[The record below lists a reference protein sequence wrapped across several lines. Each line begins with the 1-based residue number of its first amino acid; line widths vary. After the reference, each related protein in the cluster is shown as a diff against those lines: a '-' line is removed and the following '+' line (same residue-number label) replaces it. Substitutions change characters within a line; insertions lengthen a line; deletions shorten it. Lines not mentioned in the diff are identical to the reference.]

1 MTTAGPELERAR
13 GTAWRIW
20 DLHVHTPASIVQH
33 YGANTDETW
42 AKFIHELE
50 ALPEDMTVI
59 GINDY
64 WFLDGYERVVKARES
79 GRLQNLEAIFPV
91 IEMRLDHFG
100 GTDGKLARVN
110 LHVIFD
116 PSIGPDVIQAQFI
129 NALQP
134 RIKLAPSH
142 ASLSWQGVI
151 TRDSLAD
158 LGRSIK
164 ESVPTEHLSKYDSDL
179 REGFNN
185 LNVGLDDVQA
195 VLDGP
200 YFKGRALMGI
210 GKTEWRDIKWND
222 HSIASKKNVIN
233 SAQFIFTAYEDTTR
247 WQADVEDLR
256 NSNVTHQLLDC
267 SDAHHFAD
275 SDQHMRLGAC
285 QTWLN
290 TTPTLAGL
298 TYAIAEFERRVY
310 VGLEPPALARVRKNP
325 ERFIERIRV
334 GSDAHDRDLF
344 RHDLPLNPGFVAVVG
359 NKGQGKSALLD
370 CIALGGNSSR
380 NSEFAFLS
388 PTRFLS
394 AQNQKVAKDYHAELV
409 WATGS
414 TRRASLNVA
423 HDNAAPVLV
432 EYLPQMFV
440 ERVCNLDPTADDAD
454 EFERELRTVLFTHI
468 PEEERAGE
476 KTFDALLA
484 QKTRTSQEDLVR
496 LRAQLRMAIGA
507 YVEIATFRANNKE
520 SEVQSRLDLKQAD
533 IDTAKKDLESAKAT
547 LAEIDTASKDD
558 GHLAELRQISDRI
571 EASHSALVARRGAN
585 DQLQAKVRQRLSAM
599 EAIAHR
605 AEVIQADVAS
615 LNSEA
620 QELLGGDAESE
631 SNYIQLTI
639 NTERYRAWRTM
650 EEESQA
656 ALRLERD
663 RVDQELAVL
672 EEARS
677 ENADALA
684 AADSARERARQ
695 RVLQS
700 DERVTAL
707 IGDEDDEESY
717 AGLSALLRRISEA
730 PMRMSELRD
739 EIMLSS
745 RRIHDSLGTQL
756 RAVESLYGPASTFI
770 AQSEVVMNA
779 GLEFNAELR
788 ILPAW
793 RSVASGLDGR
803 KNGEFAE
810 WLIDLP
816 QRVEDT
822 SWGQLATQFQE
833 ALDRLE
839 RERGD
844 AEGGYRNPAT
854 ALRNNTTIDEFLMNL
869 FGLSWLEVRF
879 GLTGDGLPL
888 SQLSPGQRGL
898 VLALFYLVVDRRTT
912 PLLLDQ
918 PEENLDNETIA
929 AKLVPAIHEAAGRRQ
944 TIVVTHNANLAVVG
958 DADQIVHCQVKDGRF
973 TVNSGSIA
981 ELNVAK
987 FALNV
992 LEGTKPAFDNR
1003 RHKYEAFPELI

>member
-1 MTTAGPELERAR
+1 MATAGLERAR

-33 YGANTDETW
+33 YGADTDQTW
-42 AKFIHELE
+42 SQFIDELE

-64 WFLDGYERVVKARES
+64 WFLDGYKRVVEARES

-91 IEMRLDHFG
+91 IELRLDHFG

-116 PSIGPDVIQAQFI
+116 PDLDPEVIQAQFI

-134 RIKLAPSH
+134 KMKLAPSH
-142 ASLSWQGVI
+142 ASLNWQGVI
-151 TRDSLAD
+151 TRDSLTD
-158 LGRSIK
+158 LGHRIK
-164 ESVPTEHLSKYDSDL
+164 ESVPAEHLSNYDSDL

-195 VLDGP
+195 ILAGS
-200 YFKGRALMGI
+200 YFKGRALIGI

-222 HSIASKKNVIN
+222 QSIAAKKNVIN

-267 SDAHHFAD
+267 SDAHYFSG

-298 TYAIAEFERRVY
+298 AYAIEEFDRRVF
-310 VGLEPPALARVRKNP
+310 VGLEPPALARMRKNP

-334 GSDAHDRDLF
+334 GSDKEDRDLF
-344 RHDLPLNPGFVAVVG
+344 NHDLPLNSGFVAVVG

-380 NSEFAFLS
+380 SSEFAFLS

-394 AQNQKVAKDYHAELV
+394 AQNQKVAREYRAEIV
-409 WATGS
+409 WATGAA
-414 TRRASLNVA
+414 RQAHLNQP

-440 ERVCNLDPTADDAD
+440 ERVCNLDPAADDAD

-468 PEEERAGE
+468 PEDERAGE
-476 KTFDALLA
+476 KTFDALLT
-484 QKTRTSQEDLVR
+484 QKTRTSQDDLTR
-496 LRAQLRMAIGA
+496 LRAELRTAVRG
-507 YVEIATFRANNKE
+507 YVTIAAFRASNQA
-520 SEVQSRLDLKQAD
+520 SAVQSRLDLKQAD
-533 IDTAKKDLESAKAT
+533 IDAARKDLETAKAA

-558 GHLAELRQISDRI
+558 GHLTALMQRSEEIETSRSELTTRR
-571 EASHSALVARRGAN
+571 SAN
-585 DQLQAKVRQRLSAM
+585 EQQQAKSRQRLGGM

-605 AEVIQADVAS
+605 AEAIQADVAM

-620 QELLGGDAESE
+620 EALLGVEGAE
-631 SNYIQLTI
+631 NPYIQLTV
-639 NTERYRAWRTM
+639 NSGRYQAWLTK
-650 EEESQA
+650 EEESLA
-656 ALRLERD
+656 ALKQERD
-663 RVDQELAVL
+663 QVDQDL
-672 EEARS
+672 EVQEQARR

-700 DERVTAL
+700 EERVTAL
-707 IGDEDDEESY
+707 VGDEDDEESH
-717 AGLSALLRRISEA
+717 AGLSSLLRRIDEA
-730 PMRMSELRD
+730 PTKMSELRD
-739 EIMLSS
+739 EIMLCS
-745 RRIHDSLGTQL
+745 RRVHEALEAQL
-756 RAVESLYGPASTFI
+756 HAVESLYAPASTFI
-770 AQSEVVMNA
+770 AQSDVVKNA

-788 ILPAW
+788 ILPGW
-793 RSVASGLDGR
+793 RSVAAGLDGR
-803 KNGEFAE
+803 KNGEFSD

-822 SWGQLATQFQE
+822 SWDQLAAQLRE
-833 ALDRLE
+833 AFDRLE
-839 RERGD
+839 HERGD
-844 AEGGYRNPAT
+844 ADGEYRNPAT
-854 ALRNNTTIDEFLMNL
+854 ALRNNTTIDDFLMSM
-869 FGLSWLEVRF
+869 FDLSWLEVRF

-929 AKLVPAIHEAAGRRQ
+929 SKLVPAIHEAAGRRQ
-944 TIVVTHNANLAVVG
+944 TIVVTHNANLAIVG
-958 DADQIVHCQVKDGRF
+958 DADQIVHCQMNDRRF

-981 ELNVAK
+981 ELDVAK

-1003 RHKYEAFPELI
+1003 RHKYEAFPELSLS

>member
-1 MTTAGPELERAR
+1 MTAAAGLERAR

-33 YGANTDETW
+33 YGADTDETW
-42 AKFIHELE
+42 AKFIDELE
-50 ALPEDMTVI
+50 ALPEDLTVI

-64 WFLDGYERVVKARES
+64 WFLDGYKRVIEARKS
-79 GRLQNLEAIFPV
+79 GRLQNLEAVFPV
-91 IEMRLDHFG
+91 IELRLDHFG
-100 GTDGKLARVN
+100 GTDGDLARVN

-116 PSIGPDVIQAQFI
+116 PELDADVIQAQFI

-134 RIKLAPSH
+134 KVKLAPSH
-142 ASLSWQGVI
+142 AALNWQGVI
-151 TRDSLAD
+151 TRDSLTD
-158 LGRSIK
+158 LGQKIK
-164 ESVPTEHLSKYDSDL
+164 ESVPAEHLSNYDSDL

-195 VLDGP
+195 ILAGS
-200 YFKGRALMGI
+200 YFRGRALVGI

-222 HSIASKKNVIN
+222 QSIAAKKNVIN
-233 SAQFIFTAYEDTTR
+233 AAHFIFTAYQDTTR
-247 WQADVEDLR
+247 WQSDVAELR

-267 SDAHHFAD
+267 SDAHYFSS

-298 TYAIAEFERRVY
+298 AYAIEEFDRRVY
-310 VGLEPPALARVRKNP
+310 VGLEPPALARMRKNP
-325 ERFIERIRV
+325 ERFIERIWV
-334 GSDAHDRDLF
+334 GSDKEDRDLF
-344 RHDLPLNPGFVAVVG
+344 SHDLPLNPGFVAVVG

-380 NSEFAFLS
+380 SSEFAFLS

-394 AQNQKVAKDYHAELV
+394 AQNQKVAKEYRAELV
-409 WATGS
+409 WATGT
-414 TRRASLNVA
+414 TRQAPLNQP

-440 ERVCNLDPTADDAD
+440 ERVCNLDPAADDAD

-484 QKTRTSQEDLVR
+484 QKTRTSQDDLTR
-496 LRAQLRMAIGA
+496 LRAELWTAIRA
-507 YVEIATFRANNKE
+507 YVAISAFRAANQT
-520 SEVQSRLDLKQAD
+520 SEVKSRLNLKQAD
-533 IDTAKKDLESAKAT
+533 IDAAKRDLESAKAA

-558 GHLAELRQISDRI
+558 GHLAELMQRSSEI
-571 EASHSALVARRGAN
+571 EASRSDLAVRRSAN
-585 DQLQAKVRQRLSAM
+585 EQQQAEVLQRLSGM

-605 AEVIQADVAS
+605 AEAIQVDVAA
-615 LNSEA
+615 LNDEA
-620 QELLGGDAESE
+620 EVTLGGDTPQTP
-631 SNYIQLTI
+631 YLQLTI
-639 NTERYRAWRTM
+639 DSARYEAWRTK
-650 EEESQA
+650 EEETLV
-656 ALRLERD
+656 ALKRERD
-663 RVDQELAVL
+663 QIDQDL
-672 EEARS
+672 EVQEKARR

-684 AADSARERARQ
+684 SADSARERARQ
-695 RVLQS
+695 RVIQS
-700 DERVTAL
+700 EERVAAL
-707 IGDEDDEESY
+707 VGDEDNEESL
-717 AGLSALLRRISEA
+717 AGLASLLRRIDEA
-730 PMRMSELRD
+730 PTKMDGLRE

-745 RRIHDSLGTQL
+745 RRVHEALEAQL
-756 RAVESLYGPASTFI
+756 SAVESLYAPASTFI
-770 AQSEVVMNA
+770 AGSDVVKNA

-788 ILPAW
+788 ILPGW
-793 RSVASGLDGR
+793 RSITAGLDGR
-803 KNGEFAE
+803 KNGDFSD
-810 WLIDLP
+810 WLVDLP

-822 SWGQLATQFQE
+822 SWSQLESQLKE
-833 ALDRLE
+833 ALARLE
-839 RERGD
+839 HERGEAD
-844 AEGGYRNPAT
+844 GEYRSPAT
-854 ALRNNTTIDEFLMNL
+854 ALRNNTTIDDFLMDM
-869 FGLSWLEVRF
+869 FDLSWLEVRF

-929 AKLVPAIHEAAGRRQ
+929 SKPVPAIHEAAGRRQ
-944 TIVVTHNANLAVVG
+944 TIVVTHNANLAIVG
-958 DADQIVHCQVKDGRF
+958 DADQIVHCEMHDRRF

-981 ELNVAK
+981 ELDVAK

>member
-1 MTTAGPELERAR
+1 MATAGLERAR

-33 YGANTDETW
+33 YGADTDETW
-42 AKFIHELE
+42 AQFIDELE

-64 WFLDGYERVVKARES
+64 LFLDGYKRVIEARES

-91 IEMRLDHFG
+91 IELRLDHFG

-116 PSIGPDVIQAQFI
+116 PDLDPEVIQAQFI

-134 RIKLAPSH
+134 KMKLAPSH
-142 ASLSWQGVI
+142 ASLNWQGVI
-151 TRDSLAD
+151 TRDSLTD
-158 LGRSIK
+158 LGHRIK
-164 ESVPTEHLSKYDSDL
+164 ESVPAEHLSNYDSDL

-195 VLDGP
+195 ILAGS
-200 YFKGRALMGI
+200 YFKGRALIGI

-222 HSIASKKNVIN
+222 QSIAAKKNVIN

-267 SDAHHFAD
+267 SDAHHFSG

-298 TYAIAEFERRVY
+298 AYAIEEFDRRVF
-310 VGLEPPALARVRKNP
+310 VGLEPPALARMRKNP

-334 GSDAHDRDLF
+334 GSEKEDRDLF
-344 RHDLPLNPGFVAVVG
+344 SHDLPLNSGFVAVVG

-380 NSEFAFLS
+380 SSEFAFLS

-394 AQNQKVAKDYHAELV
+394 AQNQKVAREYRAEIV
-409 WATGS
+409 WATG
-414 TRRASLNVA
+414 TARQAQLNQP
-423 HDNAAPVLV
+423 HDNAAPVLI

-468 PEEERAGE
+468 PEDERAGE
-476 KTFDALLA
+476 KTFDALLT
-484 QKTRTSQEDLVR
+484 QKTRTSQDDLTR
-496 LRAQLRMAIGA
+496 LRAELRTAVRGYVAIA
-507 YVEIATFRANNKE
+507 AFRASNQA

-533 IDTAKKDLESAKAT
+533 IDAAKMDLETAKAA

-558 GHLAELRQISDRI
+558 GHLTSLMQRSEEI
-571 EASHSALVARRGAN
+571 EASRSELTTRRSAN
-585 DQLQAKVRQRLSAM
+585 EQQQAKSRQRLGGM

-605 AEVIQADVAS
+605 AEAIQADVAT

-620 QELLGGDAESE
+620 EALLGDGGTESP
-631 SNYIQLTI
+631 YIQLTV
-639 NTERYRAWRTM
+639 NAGRYQAWLAK
-650 EEESQA
+650 EEESLA
-656 ALRLERD
+656 TLKRERD
-663 RVDQELAVL
+663 QVDRDLEVQEQ
-672 EEARS
+672 ARR

-700 DERVTAL
+700 EERVTAL
-707 IGDEDDEESY
+707 VGDEDDEESH
-717 AGLSALLRRISEA
+717 AGLSSLLRRIDEA
-730 PMRMSELRD
+730 PTKMSELRD
-739 EIMLSS
+739 EIMLCS
-745 RRIHDSLGTQL
+745 RRVHEALEAQL
-756 RAVESLYGPASTFI
+756 HAVESLYAPASTFI
-770 AQSEVVMNA
+770 AQSDVVKNA

-788 ILPAW
+788 ILPGW
-793 RSVASGLDGR
+793 RSVAAGLDGR
-803 KNGEFAE
+803 KNGEFSD

-822 SWGQLATQFQE
+822 SWDQLAAQLRE
-833 ALDRLE
+833 AFDRLE
-839 RERGD
+839 HERG
-844 AEGGYRNPAT
+844 EVGGEYRNPAT
-854 ALRNNTTIDEFLMNL
+854 ALRNNTTIDDFLMSM
-869 FGLSWLEVRF
+869 FDLSWLEVRF

-929 AKLVPAIHEAAGRRQ
+929 SKLVPAIHEAAGRRQ
-944 TIVVTHNANLAVVG
+944 TIVVTHNANLAIVG
-958 DADQIVHCQVKDGRF
+958 DADQIVHCQMNDRRF

-981 ELNVAK
+981 ELDVAR

-1003 RHKYEAFPELI
+1003 RHKYEAFPELS

>member
-1 MTTAGPELERAR
+1 MTTAGLERAR

-33 YGANTDETW
+33 YGADTDETW
-42 AKFIHELE
+42 AQFIDELE

-64 WFLDGYERVVKARES
+64 WFLNGYKRVVEARKS
-79 GRLQNLEAIFPV
+79 GRLQNLDAIFPV
-91 IEMRLDHFG
+91 IELRLDHFG

-116 PSIGPDVIQAQFI
+116 PDLDPDLIQAQFI

-134 RIKLAPSH
+134 KMKLAPSH

-151 TRDSLAD
+151 TRNSLTD
-158 LGRSIK
+158 LGHRIK
-164 ESVPTEHLSKYDSDL
+164 ESVPAEHLSNYDSDL

-185 LNVGLDDVQA
+185 LNVALDDVQTILA
-195 VLDGP
+195 GS
-200 YFKGRALMGI
+200 YFKGRALIGI

-222 HSIASKKNVIN
+222 QSIAAKKNVIN

-267 SDAHHFAD
+267 SDAHHFSS

-298 TYAIAEFERRVY
+298 AYAIEEFERRVY
-310 VGLEPPALARVRKNP
+310 VGLEPPALARMRKNP

-334 GSDAHDRDLF
+334 GSEKEDRDLF
-344 RHDLPLNPGFVAVVG
+344 SHGLPLNPGFVAVVG

-380 NSEFAFLS
+380 SSEFAFLS

-394 AQNQKVAKDYHAELV
+394 AQNQKVAREYHAELV
-409 WATGS
+409 WATG
-414 TRRASLNVA
+414 TARKAQLNQP

-440 ERVCNLDPTADDAD
+440 ERVCNLDPAADDAD
-454 EFERELRTVLFTHI
+454 EFERELRTILFTHI

-476 KTFDALLA
+476 KSFDALLT
-484 QKTRTSQEDLVR
+484 QKTRTSQDDLTR
-496 LRAQLRMAIGA
+496 LRAELRTVIRAYIAIA
-507 YVEIATFRANNKE
+507 AFRASNQS
-520 SEVQSRLDLKQAD
+520 SEVQGRLDLKQAD
-533 IDTAKKDLESAKAT
+533 IDAAKKDLETAIAA
-547 LAEIDTASKDD
+547 LAEIDTASKHD
-558 GHLAELRQISDRI
+558 GHLAGLMQRSEEIEVSRSELATRR
-571 EASHSALVARRGAN
+571 SANEQR
-585 DQLQAKVRQRLSAM
+585 QAKSRQRLSGM
-599 EAIAHR
+599 DAIAHR
-605 AEVIQADVAS
+605 AEAIQADVAS

-620 QELLGGDAESE
+620 EALLGGGETESPFL
-631 SNYIQLTI
+631 QLTV
-639 NTERYRAWRTM
+639 NAGRYENWRTT
-650 EEESQA
+650 EEESLA
-656 ALRLERD
+656 ALKRERD
-663 RVDQELAVL
+663 QVDRDLEVQEQ
-672 EEARS
+672 ARR

-700 DERVTAL
+700 EERVAAL
-707 IGDEDDEESY
+707 IGDEDDEESH
-717 AGLSALLRRISEA
+717 AGLSSLLRRLSEA
-730 PMRMSELRD
+730 PTNMGELRD
-739 EIMLSS
+739 EIMLCS
-745 RRIHDSLGTQL
+745 RRVHEALGAQL
-756 RAVESLYGPASTFI
+756 RAVESLYAPASTFI
-770 AQSEVVMNA
+770 AHSDVVKNA

-793 RSVASGLDGR
+793 RSVAAGLDGR
-803 KNGEFAE
+803 KNGEFSD

-822 SWGQLATQFQE
+822 SWDQLATQLQE
-833 ALDRLE
+833 AFDRLE
-839 RERGD
+839 HERGE
-844 AEGGYRNPAT
+844 AGGEYRNPAI
-854 ALRNNTTIDEFLMNL
+854 ALRNNTTIDDFLMSM
-869 FGLSWLEVRF
+869 FDLSWLEVRF

-929 AKLVPAIHEAAGRRQ
+929 SKLVPAIHEAAGRRQ
-944 TIVVTHNANLAVVG
+944 TIVVTHNANLAIVG
-958 DADQIVHCQVKDGRF
+958 DADQIVHCQMNDRRF

-981 ELNVAK
+981 ELDVAK

-1003 RHKYEAFPELI
+1003 RHKYEAFPELS

>member
-1 MTTAGPELERAR
+1 MVTAGLERAR

-33 YGANTDETW
+33 YGADTDDTW
-42 AKFIHELE
+42 AQFIDELE

-64 WFLDGYERVVKARES
+64 WFLDGYKRVVEARES

-91 IEMRLDHFG
+91 IELRLDHFG
-100 GTDGKLARVN
+100 GTDGNLARVN

-116 PSIGPDVIQAQFI
+116 PDLAPEVIQAQFI

-134 RIKLAPSH
+134 KMKLAPSH
-142 ASLSWQGVI
+142 ASLNWQGVI
-151 TRDSLAD
+151 TRDSLTD
-158 LGRSIK
+158 LGRRIK
-164 ESVPTEHLSKYDSDL
+164 ESVPAEHLSNYDSDL

-195 VLDGP
+195 ILAGS
-200 YFKGRALMGI
+200 YFKGRALIGI

-222 HSIASKKNVIN
+222 QSIAAKKNVIN
-233 SAQFIFTAYEDTTR
+233 SAQFIFSAYEDTTR

-267 SDAHHFAD
+267 SDAHHFSG

-298 TYAIAEFERRVY
+298 AYAIEEFDRRVF
-310 VGLEPPALARVRKNP
+310 VGLEPPALARMRKNP

-334 GSDAHDRDLF
+334 GSENEDRDLF
-344 RHDLPLNPGFVAVVG
+344 SHDLPLNSGFVAVVG

-380 NSEFAFLS
+380 SSEFAFLS

-394 AQNQKVAKDYHAELV
+394 AQNQKVAREYRAEII
-409 WATGS
+409 WATG
-414 TRRASLNVA
+414 TARQAQLNQP

-440 ERVCNLDPTADDAD
+440 ERVCNLDPAADDAD

-468 PEEERAGE
+468 PEDERAGE
-476 KTFDALLA
+476 KTFDALLT
-484 QKTRTSQEDLVR
+484 QKTRTSQDDLTR
-496 LRAQLRMAIGA
+496 LRAELRTAVRGYVAIA
-507 YVEIATFRANNKE
+507 AFRASNQA

-533 IDTAKKDLESAKAT
+533 IDAAKKDLETARAA

-558 GHLAELRQISDRI
+558 GHLTALMQRSEEIETSRSELTTRR
-571 EASHSALVARRGAN
+571 SAN
-585 DQLQAKVRQRLSAM
+585 EQQQAKSRQRLGGM

-605 AEVIQADVAS
+605 AEAIQADVAT

-620 QELLGGDAESE
+620 EALLDDGGTGSP
-631 SNYIQLTI
+631 YLQLTV
-639 NTERYRAWRTM
+639 NAGRYQAWLTK
-650 EEESQA
+650 EEESLA
-656 ALRLERD
+656 ALKRERD
-663 RVDQELAVL
+663 QVDQDL
-672 EEARS
+672 EVQEKARR

-700 DERVTAL
+700 EERVTAL
-707 IGDEDDEESY
+707 VGDEDDEESH
-717 AGLSALLRRISEA
+717 AGLSSLLRRIDEA
-730 PMRMSELRD
+730 PTKMSELRD
-739 EIMLSS
+739 EIMLCS
-745 RRIHDSLGTQL
+745 RRVHEALEAQL
-756 RAVESLYGPASTFI
+756 HAVESLYAPASTFI
-770 AQSEVVMNA
+770 AQSDVVKNA

-793 RSVASGLDGR
+793 RSVAAGLDGR
-803 KNGEFAE
+803 KNGEFSD
-810 WLIDLP
+810 WLIELP

-822 SWGQLATQFQE
+822 SWGQLATQLRE
-833 ALDRLE
+833 AFDRLE
-839 RERGD
+839 HERGE
-844 AEGGYRNPAT
+844 AGGEYRNPAT
-854 ALRNNTTIDEFLMNL
+854 ALRNNTTIDDFLMSM
-869 FGLSWLEVRF
+869 FDLSWLEVRF

-929 AKLVPAIHEAAGRRQ
+929 SKLVPAIHEAAGRRQ

-958 DADQIVHCQVKDGRF
+958 DADQIVHCQMNDRRF

-981 ELNVAK
+981 ELDVAK

-1003 RHKYEAFPELI
+1003 RHKYEAFPELS

>member
-1 MTTAGPELERAR
+1 MTAGLERAR

-33 YGANTDETW
+33 YGADTDDTW
-42 AKFIHELE
+42 AQFIDELE

-64 WFLDGYERVVKARES
+64 WFLDGYKRVVEARES

-91 IEMRLDHFG
+91 IELRLDHFG
-100 GTDGKLARVN
+100 GTDGNLARVN

-116 PSIGPDVIQAQFI
+116 PDLAPEVIQAQFI

-134 RIKLAPSH
+134 KMKLAPSH
-142 ASLSWQGVI
+142 ASLNWQGVI
-151 TRDSLAD
+151 TRDSLTD
-158 LGRSIK
+158 LGHRIK
-164 ESVPTEHLSKYDSDL
+164 ESVPAEHLSNYDSDL

-195 VLDGP
+195 ILAGS
-200 YFKGRALMGI
+200 YFKGRALIGI

-222 HSIASKKNVIN
+222 QSIAAKKNVIN

-267 SDAHHFAD
+267 SDAHHFSG

-298 TYAIAEFERRVY
+298 AYAIEEFDRRVF
-310 VGLEPPALARVRKNP
+310 VGLEPPALARMRKNP

-334 GSDAHDRDLF
+334 GSENEDRDLF
-344 RHDLPLNPGFVAVVG
+344 SHDLPLNSGFVAVVG

-380 NSEFAFLS
+380 SSEFAFLS

-394 AQNQKVAKDYHAELV
+394 AQNQKVAREYRAEII
-409 WATGS
+409 WATG
-414 TRRASLNVA
+414 TARQAQLNQP

-440 ERVCNLDPTADDAD
+440 ERVCNLDPAADDAD

-468 PEEERAGE
+468 PEDERAGE
-476 KTFDALLA
+476 KTFDALLT
-484 QKTRTSQEDLVR
+484 QKTRTSQDDLTR
-496 LRAQLRMAIGA
+496 LRAELRTAVRGYVAIA
-507 YVEIATFRANNKE
+507 AFRASNQA

-533 IDTAKKDLESAKAT
+533 IDAAKRDLETARAA

-558 GHLAELRQISDRI
+558 GHLTALMQRSEEIETSRSELTTRR
-571 EASHSALVARRGAN
+571 SAN
-585 DQLQAKVRQRLSAM
+585 EQQQAKSRQRLGGM

-605 AEVIQADVAS
+605 AEAIQADVAT

-620 QELLGGDAESE
+620 EALLDDGGTGSP
-631 SNYIQLTI
+631 YLQLTV
-639 NTERYRAWRTM
+639 NAGRYQAWLTK
-650 EEESQA
+650 EEESLA
-656 ALRLERD
+656 ALKRERD
-663 RVDQELAVL
+663 QVDQDL
-672 EEARS
+672 EVQEKARR

-700 DERVTAL
+700 EERVTAL
-707 IGDEDDEESY
+707 VGDEDDEESH
-717 AGLSALLRRISEA
+717 AGLSSLLRRIDEA
-730 PMRMSELRD
+730 PTKMSELRD
-739 EIMLSS
+739 EIMLCS
-745 RRIHDSLGTQL
+745 RRVHEALEAQL
-756 RAVESLYGPASTFI
+756 HAVESLYAPASTFI
-770 AQSEVVMNA
+770 AQSDVVKNA

-793 RSVASGLDGR
+793 RSVAAGLDGR
-803 KNGEFAE
+803 KNGEFSD
-810 WLIDLP
+810 WLIELP

-822 SWGQLATQFQE
+822 SWDQLATQLRE
-833 ALDRLE
+833 AFDRLE
-839 RERGD
+839 HERGE
-844 AEGGYRNPAT
+844 AGGEYRNPAT
-854 ALRNNTTIDEFLMNL
+854 ALRNNTTIDDFLMSM
-869 FGLSWLEVRF
+869 FDLSWLEVRF

-929 AKLVPAIHEAAGRRQ
+929 SKLVPAIHEAAGRRQ

-958 DADQIVHCQVKDGRF
+958 DADQIVHCQMNDRRF

-981 ELNVAK
+981 ELDVAK

-1003 RHKYEAFPELI
+1003 RHKYEAFPELS

>member
-1 MTTAGPELERAR
+1 MTAGLERAR
-13 GTAWRIW
+13 GTAWRVW

-33 YGANTDETW
+33 YGADTDDTW
-42 AKFIHELE
+42 AQFIDELE

-64 WFLDGYERVVKARES
+64 WFLDGYKRVVEARES

-91 IEMRLDHFG
+91 IELRLDHFG
-100 GTDGKLARVN
+100 GTDGNLARVN

-116 PSIGPDVIQAQFI
+116 PDLDPEVIQAQFI

-134 RIKLAPSH
+134 KMKLAPSH
-142 ASLSWQGVI
+142 ASLNWQGVI
-151 TRDSLAD
+151 TRDSLTD
-158 LGRSIK
+158 LGHRIK
-164 ESVPTEHLSKYDSDL
+164 ESVPAEHLSNYDSDL

-195 VLDGP
+195 ILAGS
-200 YFKGRALMGI
+200 YFKGRALIGI

-222 HSIASKKNVIN
+222 QSIAAKKNVIN

-267 SDAHHFAD
+267 SDAHHFSG

-298 TYAIAEFERRVY
+298 AYAIEEFDRRVF
-310 VGLEPPALARVRKNP
+310 VGLEPPALARMRKNP
-325 ERFIERIRV
+325 ERFVERIRV
-334 GSDAHDRDLF
+334 GSEKEDRDLF
-344 RHDLPLNPGFVAVVG
+344 SHDLPLNSGFVAVVG

-380 NSEFAFLS
+380 SSEFAFLS

-394 AQNQKVAKDYHAELV
+394 AQNQKVAREYRAEIV
-409 WATGS
+409 WATG
-414 TRRASLNVA
+414 TARQAQLNQP

-440 ERVCNLDPTADDAD
+440 ERVCNLDPAADDAD

-468 PEEERAGE
+468 PEDERAGE
-476 KTFDALLA
+476 KTFDALLT
-484 QKTRTSQEDLVR
+484 QKTRTSQDDLTR
-496 LRAQLRMAIGA
+496 LRAELRTAVRGYVAIA
-507 YVEIATFRANNKE
+507 AFRASNQA

-533 IDTAKKDLESAKAT
+533 IDAAKKDLETARAA

-558 GHLAELRQISDRI
+558 GHLTALMQRSEEIETSRSELTTRR
-571 EASHSALVARRGAN
+571 SAN
-585 DQLQAKVRQRLSAM
+585 EQQQAKSRQRLGGM

-605 AEVIQADVAS
+605 AEAIQADVAT

-620 QELLGGDAESE
+620 EALLDDGGTGSP
-631 SNYIQLTI
+631 YLQLTV
-639 NTERYRAWRTM
+639 NAGRYQAWLTK
-650 EEESQA
+650 EEESLA
-656 ALRLERD
+656 ALKRERD
-663 RVDQELAVL
+663 QVDQDL
-672 EEARS
+672 EVQEKARR

-700 DERVTAL
+700 EERVTAL
-707 IGDEDDEESY
+707 VGDEDDEESH
-717 AGLSALLRRISEA
+717 AGLSSLLRRIDEA
-730 PMRMSELRD
+730 PTKMSELRD
-739 EIMLSS
+739 EIMLCS
-745 RRIHDSLGTQL
+745 RRVYEALEAQL
-756 RAVESLYGPASTFI
+756 HAVESLYAPASTFI
-770 AQSEVVMNA
+770 AQSDVVKNA

-793 RSVASGLDGR
+793 RSVAAGLDGR
-803 KNGEFAE
+803 KNGEFSD
-810 WLIDLP
+810 WLIELP

-822 SWGQLATQFQE
+822 SWDQLATQLRE
-833 ALDRLE
+833 AFDRLE
-839 RERGD
+839 HERGE
-844 AEGGYRNPAT
+844 AGGEYRNPAT
-854 ALRNNTTIDEFLMNL
+854 ALRNNTTIDDFLMSM
-869 FGLSWLEVRF
+869 FDLSWLEVRF

-929 AKLVPAIHEAAGRRQ
+929 SKLVPAIHEAAGRRQ
-944 TIVVTHNANLAVVG
+944 TIVVTHNANLAIVG
-958 DADQIVHCQVKDGRF
+958 DADQIVHCQMNDRRF

-981 ELNVAK
+981 ELDVAK

-1003 RHKYEAFPELI
+1003 RHKYEAFPELS